1 MPVYEY
7 RCLSCGAVV
16 ETLVSGYASKPA
28 PECTVCARSMERMIS
43 LIALGKR
50 ADPGPGRAAWPT
62 TWRGVNG
69 GDPGTLRYWRHR
81 IERELREEDRNPE
94 LSARAEAFRGQAPGP
109 HTHRHDAPPEPFVG
123 PGVRP
128 VAATT
133 INRVT
138 PPL

>member
-16 ETLVSGYASKPA
+16 ETLVSGYAPIPA
-28 PECTVCARSMERMIS
+28 PECTVCTVSMERMIS
-43 LIALGKR
+43 LVALGKR

-62 TWRGVNG
+62 TWRGVNA
-69 GDPGTLRYWRHR
+69 GDPETLRYWRHR
-81 IERELREEDRNPE
+81 IECEMREEERNPE
-94 LSARAEAFRGQAPGP
+94 LSARAEAFRGHAPGP
-109 HTHRHDAPPEPFVG
+109 HIHRHDAPPEPFVG

-133 INRVT
+133 VNRVT